1 MGVVTVPTTPF
12 TGSGTCHPRYK
23 VLPRGSAANAFAA
36 GSYEASINMDRFT
49 TIVICA
55 FLVAALGTPCDLRGG
70 EVSMLRALQEGEPY
84 DFSSLQGSFELIKRR
99 GDTADFRLQPL
110 ARIVY
115 DHGDSISS
123 EEFQHIKEVFL
134 GFKYWMD
141 QPGRDG
147 MCYWSENHQIMF
159 SAAEYLAGQRWPDE
173 IFINDGKTG
182 AKHRDM
188 ARQRILHWLEQ
199 RWLYG
204 FTEWYSNVYYVEDI
218 APLANLIDFAE
229 DREIVKK
236 ATIVMDLLL
245 HDLATQSHRGVFLST
260 SGRMYDGKKKGNR
273 GNSMRAVVE
282 HIWGQGAFGYESP
295 PRQGMDLC
303 FIYCKNYRV
312 PEVIRAIGLDPGPS
326 VIRASTGLN
335 ISELKGEDLIG
346 QEDRQIMMQWAME
359 AFTNPQVIDNSI
371 RYIERNDMFHN
382 KFLQGF
388 QMIDIDGLREYG
400 LLPTVSILLRP
411 QSNGSA
417 IQRANTYTYRTPD
430 FMIATSQAYHPGTF
444 GDQHHI
450 WTATL
455 SEEVSLFTTHPAEPL
470 MLGDTAGNSPGYWV
484 GSGRLPHCVQHRN
497 IVVCMYDLDDKP
509 GFLEQDVAD
518 FTHAYFPMDKLADVE
533 IDGRFAFAR
542 HRNTL
547 VAFVTRYPLEYA
559 EGSQDDLIQAGVD
572 GYWIFEAST
581 LAEEGS
587 MEAFQERIRS
597 NAIACR
603 DRTLQYTSG
612 GDSLQ
617 VSFGGDFCLNGSV
630 VDTEYPR
637 FASPYANCQR
647 RPQSVRISC
656 DGHVLELDFQKR
668 MRVSRASISP
678 QCPG

>member
-1 MGVVTVPTTPF
+1 MHRV
-12 TGSGTCHPRYK
+12 
-23 VLPRGSAANAFAA
+23 
-36 GSYEASINMDRFT
+36 T
-49 TIVICA
+49 TIVIYA
-55 FLVAALGTPCDLRGG
+55 SLLAPWAIQGSLHASET
-70 EVSMLRALQEGEPY
+70 SMLRALQNGEPY
-84 DFSSLQGSFELIKRR
+84 DFSSLKDPFDLIERR

-110 ARIVY
+110 SRIVY
-115 DHGDSISS
+115 DYASSISP
-123 EEFQHIKEVFL
+123 EEFQHIKQAFL

-147 MCYWSENHQIMF
+147 MCFWSENHQIMF

-173 IFINDGKTG
+173 IFTNDGKTG
-182 AKHRDM
+182 AEHRDM
-188 ARQRILHWLEQ
+188 ARQRILSWLEQ

-229 DREIVKK
+229 DREIADK
-236 ATIVMDLLL
+236 AAIVMDLLL
-245 HDLATQSHRGVFLST
+245 HDLATQSHRGVFQST
-260 SGRMYDGKKKGNR
+260 SGRMYDGKKKGNH

-282 HIWGQGAFGYESP
+282 HIWGHGAFGYESP

-303 FIYCKNYRV
+303 FIYSKKYQV
-312 PEVIRAIGLDPGPS
+312 PEVIRAIGLDPGPN

-335 ISELKGEDLIG
+335 VSELRAEDLLG

-359 AFTNPQVIDNSI
+359 AFTNPPVIDNSI
-371 RYIERNDMFHN
+371 RYVDRNDMFHN

-388 QMIDIDGLREYG
+388 QMIDIGPLREYG
-400 LLPTVSILLRP
+400 LLPMVSLLLRP

-430 FMIATSQAYHPGTF
+430 YMIATAQAYHPGTF

-455 SEEVSLFTTHPAEPL
+455 SEEVSLFTTHPAKPL
-470 MLGDTAGNSPGYWV
+470 MLGDEPSNSPGYWV
-484 GSGRLPHCVQHRN
+484 GNGRLPHCVQHKN
-497 IVVCMYDLDDKP
+497 IVLCMYDLDDRP
-509 GFLEQDVAD
+509 GFLEQDVED

-547 VAFVTRYPLEYA
+547 VAFVARYPLEYA
-559 EGSQDDLIQAGVD
+559 KDSHDDLIQTGVD

-587 MEAFQERIRS
+587 IQSFKQRIRS
-597 NAIACR
+597 NAIVCR
-603 DRTLQYTSG
+603 DRTLHYASNG
-612 GDSLQ
+612 ESLQ
-617 VSFGGDFCLNGSV
+617 VTFGGDFRLNEAV

-637 FASPYANCQR
+637 FDSPYAKCPR
-647 RPQSVRISC
+647 KPQSIRISHA
-656 DGHVLELDFQKR
+656 GHHLDLDFHKR
-668 MRVSRASISP
+668 LRVSRFHLTHQRRGQTPREDPPTNMPQSSARNTTVSSP
-678 QCPG
+678 LKK